1 LEDSSIPMWV
11 LKCKGETF
19 YVNHV
24 EVSPNVGFSTKETPE
39 NTHTKGSIKI
49 KGILM
54 IEKDENNQLIAK
66 IK

>member
-1 LEDSSIPMWV
+1 MEDSSIPMWV

-54 IEKDENNQLIAK
+54 IEKDENNQLIGK